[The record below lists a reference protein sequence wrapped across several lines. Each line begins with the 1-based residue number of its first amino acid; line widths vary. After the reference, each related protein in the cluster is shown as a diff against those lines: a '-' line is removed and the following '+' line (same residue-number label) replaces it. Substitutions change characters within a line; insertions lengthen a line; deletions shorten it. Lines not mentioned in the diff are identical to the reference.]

1 MKNVKE
7 IEIKIEKE
15 EWTKILKDTFNKKK
29 KDIKIDG
36 FRKGCITWDL
46 FVKKIG
52 ISSLYQDAV
61 NEAINQKYD
70 YALSEAKE
78 NPVVEP
84 GIDIKDISE
93 EGLTVVFKIITKP
106 EVKLGEY
113 KNLGIKK
120 ETVKVTKKEIEEEI
134 EKLRNKFAEIVIKD
148 NGKVE
153 NGNTAVIDFKG
164 VVDGKELEGG
174 SGENYPLEIGSN
186 TFIPGFEEG
195 LIGMEVG
202 ETKELNL
209 TFPEN
214 YVEDLKNK
222 EVTFTVTLR
231 EIKERKLAELNEDF
245 YKDLGYDDVK
255 TNEELENKV
264 KEHLTEHKKADSE
277 NKYLDEVIKKAVE
290 NMEVE
295 VNEEIVHE
303 EIHRMI
309 NQFGEQLKMQGLS
322 VQQYLEFTQTKM
334 EDMEKQFEP
343 EALAHVKERYLLEA
357 IVEKEKIDATDEEVE
372 EDITKLSEMYNIEK
386 EKLVEMIGG
395 KDVIKYDVTM
405 KKALEVL
412 KNN

>member
-15 EWTKILKDTFNKKK
+15 EWTKILKDTFNKNK

-36 FRKGCITWDL
+36 FRKGSITWDL

-52 ISSLYQDAV
+52 ITSLYKDAV
-61 NEAINQKYD
+61 DTAINEKYD
-70 YALSEAKE
+70 DALKQVKS

-93 EGLTVVFKIITKP
+93 EGLTLVFRIITKP

-134 EKLRNKFAEIVIKD
+134 DKLRDKFAEIVVKEE
-148 NGKVE
+148 GKVE
-153 NGNTAVIDFKG
+153 KGNTAVIDFKG

-174 SGENYPLEIGSN
+174 TGENYPLEIGSN
-186 TFIPGFEEG
+186 TFIPGFEDG
-195 LIGMEVG
+195 LIGMEIG
-202 ETKELNL
+202 ETKDLELK
-209 TFPEN
+209 FPEN

-222 EVTFTVTLR
+222 DVIFTVTVR
-231 EIKERKLAELNEDF
+231 EIKERKLPEINEDF
-245 YKDLGYDDVK
+245 YKDLGYEDIK
-255 TNEELENKV
+255 TKEELETKV

-277 NKYLDEVIKKAVE
+277 NKYLDEVIKKAIE

-303 EIHRMI
+303 EIHRMLH
-309 NQFGEQLKMQGLS
+309 QYEEQLKMQGLS
-322 VQQYLEFTQTKM
+322 LKQYLEFTQSKM
-334 EDMEKQFEP
+334 EDLEHQMEP
-343 EALAHVKERYLLEA
+343 EALSHVKERYLLEA
-357 IVEKEKIDATDEEVE
+357 IVEKENITVTKEEVE
-372 EDITKLSEMYNIEK
+372 EDINKLSEMYNIEK
-386 EKLVEMIGG
+386 EQLVKMIGG
-395 KDVIKYDVTM
+395 EDVIEYDVKM